1 MTPLVK
7 TLVLVFS
14 FFLCFDLLAQESGR
28 RDVEPQERVVSF
40 LEFVGSLQR
49 AEDVW
54 ITPFDLEIGFYLAK
68 ADERVGL
75 EESQSDSLKPLDP

>member
-7 TLVLVFS
+7 TLVLVFP
-14 FFLCFDLLAQESGR
+14 FFLCSDLLAQESGR
-28 RDVEPQERVVSF
+28 KDVEPQERVVSF

-54 ITPFDLEIGFYLAK
+54 ITPFDLEIGFYLEK
-68 ADERVGL
+68 TDEGVGR

>member
-7 TLVLVFS
+7 TLVLVLA
-14 FFLCFDLLAQESGR
+14 FFLCSDLLAQESGSK
-28 RDVEPQERVVSF
+28 DVEPQERVVSF

-54 ITPFDLEIGFYLAK
+54 ITPFDLEIGFYLEK
-68 ADERVGL
+68 TDEGVVR
-75 EESQSDSLKPLDP
+75 EESQTDFLKPLEP

>member
-7 TLVLVFS
+7 TSVLVFF
-14 FFLCFDLLAQESGR
+14 FFLCSDLLAQENDR
-28 RDVEPQERVVSF
+28 EDVEPQERVVSF
-40 LEFVGSLQR
+40 VEFVGFLER

-54 ITPFDLEIGFYLAK
+54 ITPFDLEIGFSLAK
-68 ADERVGL
+68 TDERVGR